1 MSNSALDKEF
11 QEGCEQRELRLQH
24 CATCG
29 NTQFYPRIM
38 CTSCGDENLVW
49 TTANGAGT
57 VASFT
62 KVRQAIDPK
71 FKDLLPYVV
80 ALIDLQEGPR
90 MMAAIVD
97 ADVDTLQIGDS
108 VTLDFMP
115 WGDEAMRPVF
125 RTSAGP

>member
-11 QEGCEQRELRLQH
+11 QAGCEQRELRLQQ
-24 CATCG
+24 CSSCRSI
-29 NTQFYPRIM
+29 QFYPRIM
-38 CTSCGDENLVW
+38 CASCGDENLVW
-49 TTANGAGT
+49 KTAAGTGT

-62 KVRQAIDPK
+62 TVRQAIDPK

-80 ALIDLQEGPR
+80 GLIDLQEGPR

-97 ADVDTLQIGDS
+97 ADMDSLQVGDA

-115 WGDEAMRPVF
+115 WGGDELRPVF
-125 RTSAGP
+125 KTS